1 MEASTA
7 SSSGRGV
14 ARERAAGSLSPGGSR
29 QWYNNLRFGATDVP
43 KCGRSHGEVASRE
56 SGTRGR
62 KRPIGTIFGHTHGLK
77 ASHRRRL
84 ERLYHRRLPPD
95 QIITPELARALA
107 EISHE
112 IHRQVGVLVDRRGR
126 IEYVVVGDARQI
138 VWPDL
143 RRLRTSSG
151 RFCGLR
157 CLHTHLQGEPFTE
170 DDLTDLALLRLDVMA
185 IVEVTETGAPARVRV
200 AHLMPAQPGEADGGS
215 VASRFQF
222 LEPRP
227 PGQLGVNFLELIE
240 SLEEE
245 LARNRRLLHPQDE
258 RDRALLVSVTTG
270 SLADAEESLQ
280 ELRQLSESAGLVVL
294 DAVFQRRK
302 EYDPK
307 FLIGKGKL
315 REILIRALQLGADMI
330 VFDQSLTPGQV
341 RAITA
346 ATDLKI
352 LDRTQLIL
360 DIFAQRA
367 RSREGKLQ
375 VELAQLRYLLPRL
388 TDADTGLSRLTGGI
402 GGRGPGET
410 KLEMD
415 RRRIRDR
422 IRHLEEQIEA
432 MRTDREQRRHR
443 RRRAQI
449 PVVSLVGYTNAGK
462 STLLN
467 TLTRSCVL
475 AEERMFATLDP
486 TSRRLRLPNGEEII
500 LSDTV
505 GFIRHM
511 PPDVIR
517 AFRATLEEIADSDL
531 ILHVVDASSPALDRH
546 IETVERTLRELGL
559 SAVPRLLVFN
569 KSDLVAPEIVRNLR
583 RSYGALAISA
593 LQPETLGELLER
605 IAEQLRAESAICGKA
620 R

>member
-1 MEASTA
+1 M
-7 SSSGRGV
+7 
-14 ARERAAGSLSPGGSR
+14 
-29 QWYNNLRFGATDVP
+29 
-43 KCGRSHGEVASRE
+43 
-56 SGTRGR
+56 
-62 KRPIGTIFGHTHGLK
+62 K

-84 ERLYHRRLPPD
+84 ERLYHRRLPPE
-95 QIITPELARALA
+95 QILTPEVARALA
-107 EISHE
+107 ELSHE
-112 IHRQVGVLVDRRGR
+112 MHRQVGILVDRKGR

-138 VWPDL
+138 TWPDL
-143 RRLRTSSG
+143 RRIRTSSG

-157 CLHTHLQGEPFTE
+157 CIHTHLNGELFTE

-185 IVEVTETGAPARVRV
+185 ILEVTEIGVPARVHV
-200 AHLMPAQPGEADGGS
+200 AHLMPAHPEDPESGN
-215 VASRFQF
+215 VPFASRFQF

-227 PGQLGVNFLELIE
+227 PGQLTVNFLELIA

-245 LARNRRLLHPQDE
+245 LARNRRLAHPQDE
-258 RDRALLVSVTTG
+258 RERALLVSVTTG
-270 SLADAEESLQ
+270 SLAEAEESLE
-280 ELRQLSESAGLVVL
+280 ELRQLSDSAGVVIL
-294 DAVFQRRK
+294 DAILQRRK

-307 FLIGKGKL
+307 FLIGRGKL
-315 REILIRALQLGADMI
+315 REVLTRALQLGADMI
-330 VFDQSLTPGQV
+330 IFDQSLTPGQV

-352 LDRTQLIL
+352 LDRPQLIL

-375 VELAQLRYLLPRL
+375 VELAQLRYVLPRL

-422 IRHLEEQIEA
+422 IRHLEAQIDALRLE
-432 MRTDREQRRHR
+432 REQRRQR

-449 PVVSLVGYTNAGK
+449 PIVSIVGYTNAGK

-467 TLTRSCVL
+467 TLTRSCVP

-486 TSRRLRLPNGEEII
+486 TSRRLRLPQGGEII

-505 GFIRHM
+505 GFIRHL

-531 ILHVVDASSPALDRH
+531 IIHLVDASSPHLDRH
-546 IETVERTLRELGL
+546 METVERTLGELRLGHI
-559 SAVPRLLVFN
+559 PRLLVFN
-569 KSDLVAPEIVRNLR
+569 KSDLLDPEIVRNLC

-593 LQPETLGELLER
+593 LRPETLGGLLER
-605 IAEQLRAESAICGKA
+605 IAEWLGRSGRESEPFEETLVGHPTG
-620 R
+620 

>member
-1 MEASTA
+1 MPE
-7 SSSGRGV
+7 
-14 ARERAAGSLSPGGSR
+14 RERPHCEVVSPCEKNAQR
-29 QWYNNLRFGATDVP
+29 RA
-43 KCGRSHGEVASRE
+43 
-56 SGTRGR
+56 
-62 KRPIGTIFGHTHGLK
+62 RPIGTIFGHTHGLK

-107 EISHE
+107 ELSHE
-112 IHRQVGVLVDRRGR
+112 MHRQVGVLVDRKGR

-143 RRLRTSSG
+143 RRIRTSSG

-157 CLHTHLQGEPFTE
+157 CLHTHLHGEPFTE
-170 DDLTDLALLRLDVMA
+170 EDLTDLALLRLDVMA
-185 IVEVTETGAPARVRV
+185 IVEVTDCGAPARVHV
-200 AHLMPAQPGEADGGS
+200 AHLMPAQPGDPDGGS

-245 LARNRRLLHPQDE
+245 LARNRRLVHPQDE

-270 SLADAEESLQ
+270 SLTDAEESLE
-280 ELRQLSESAGLVVL
+280 ELRLLSESAGLIVL
-294 DAVFQRRK
+294 DALVQRRK

-315 REILIRALQLGADMI
+315 REVLIRALQLGADMI
-330 VFDQSLTPGQV
+330 VFDQNLTPGQV

-367 RSREGKLQ
+367 HSREGKLQ

-432 MRTDREQRRHR
+432 LRTDREQRRQR

-449 PVVSLVGYTNAGK
+449 PIVSIVGYTNAGK

-475 AEERMFATLDP
+475 AEERVFATLDP

-505 GFIRHM
+505 GFIRRM

-531 ILHVVDASSPALDRH
+531 LIHLVDASSPYLEQHLEA
-546 IETVERTLRELGL
+546 VERTLRELHLGDI
-559 SAVPRLLVFN
+559 PRLLVFN
-569 KSDLVAPEIVRNLR
+569 KSDLVAPEVVRNLC

-593 LQPETLGELLER
+593 LHAETLGELLRR
-605 IAEQLRAESAICGKA
+605 IAEELGRSVEGPVVSMRA
-620 R
+620 

>member
-1 MEASTA
+1 M
-7 SSSGRGV
+7 
-14 ARERAAGSLSPGGSR
+14 
-29 QWYNNLRFGATDVP
+29 
-43 KCGRSHGEVASRE
+43 
-56 SGTRGR
+56 
-62 KRPIGTIFGHTHGLK
+62 
-77 ASHRRRL
+77 

-95 QIITPELARALA
+95 QIITSELARTLA
-107 EISHE
+107 ELSHE
-112 IHRQVGVLVDRRGR
+112 MHRQVGILVDRKGR
-126 IEYVVVGDARQI
+126 IEYVVVGEAHRI
-138 VWPDL
+138 MWPDL
-143 RRLRTSSG
+143 RRARTSSE

-157 CLHTHLQGEPFTE
+157 CIHTHLGGELFTE

-185 IVEVTETGAPARVRV
+185 ILEVTDAGLPARVHV
-200 AHLMPAQPGEADGGS
+200 AHLMPAHPGESDGARAP

-222 LEPRP
+222 LEPQP
-227 PGQLGVNFLELIE
+227 PGQLRVNFLELIA

-245 LARNRRLLHPQDE
+245 LARNRRLRDPQDA

-270 SLADAEESLQ
+270 SLAEAEDSLV
-280 ELRQLSESAGLVVL
+280 ELRQLSDSAGVVVL
-294 DAVFQRRK
+294 DAILQRRK

-307 FLIGKGKL
+307 FLIGRGKL
-315 REILIRALQLGADMI
+315 TEVLIRALQLGADMI
-330 VFDQSLTPGQV
+330 IFDQSLTPGQV

-352 LDRTQLIL
+352 LDRAQLIL

-415 RRRIRDR
+415 RRRIRER
-422 IRHLEEQIEA
+422 IRHLEEQIESLHV
-432 MRTDREQRRHR
+432 DREQRRQR
-443 RRRAQI
+443 RRRAGI
-449 PVVSLVGYTNAGK
+449 PVISIVGYTNAGK

-467 TLTRSCVL
+467 ALTGSDVL

-486 TSRRLRLPNGEEII
+486 TSRRLRLPRGEEVI

-505 GFIRHM
+505 GFIRHL
-511 PPDVIR
+511 PPDLIR

-531 ILHVVDASSPALDRH
+531 LIHLVDASSPHVEGH
-546 IETVERTLRELGL
+546 IETVERTLRELHLGHI
-559 SAVPRLLVFN
+559 PRLLVFN
-569 KSDLVAPEIVRNLR
+569 KSDRVASELLHNLC

-593 LQPETLGELLER
+593 LHPETLWPLRER
-605 IAEQLRAESAICGKA
+605 LSEMLGRAFRWEREGLGSSA
-620 R
+620 

>member
-1 MEASTA
+1 M
-7 SSSGRGV
+7 
-14 ARERAAGSLSPGGSR
+14 
-29 QWYNNLRFGATDVP
+29 
-43 KCGRSHGEVASRE
+43 
-56 SGTRGR
+56 
-62 KRPIGTIFGHTHGLK
+62 
-77 ASHRRRL
+77 
-84 ERLYHRRLPPD
+84 ERLSHRRLPPD
-95 QIITPELARALA
+95 QIITPELARTLA
-107 EISHE
+107 ELSYE
-112 IHRQVGVLVDRRGR
+112 MHRQVGILVDRKGR

-143 RRLRTSSG
+143 RRVRTSSG

-157 CLHTHLQGEPFTE
+157 CIHTHLNGESFTE

-185 IVEVTETGAPARVRV
+185 IVEVTETGVPARVHV
-200 AHLMPAQPGEADGGS
+200 AHLMPAQPGDADGRS
-215 VASRFQF
+215 ASFASRFQL
-222 LEPRP
+222 LEPKP
-227 PGQLGVNFLELIE
+227 PGHLSVNFLELIQ

-245 LARNRRLLHPQDE
+245 LARNRRLAHPQDE
-258 RDRALLVSVTTG
+258 RERALLVSVTTG
-270 SLADAEESLQ
+270 SLAEAEESLE
-280 ELRQLSESAGLVVL
+280 ELRQLSDSAGVVVL
-294 DAVFQRRK
+294 DALVQRRK
-302 EYDPK
+302 AYDPK

-315 REILIRALQLGADMI
+315 REVLTRALQLGADMI
-330 VFDQSLTPGQV
+330 IFDQSLTPGQV
-341 RAITA
+341 RAINA

-352 LDRTQLIL
+352 LDRPQLIL

-415 RRRIRDR
+415 RRRIRER
-422 IRHLEEQIEA
+422 IRHLEEQIA
-432 MRTDREQRRHR
+432 ALRTEREQRRQR

-449 PVVSLVGYTNAGK
+449 PVVSIVGYTNAGK

-486 TSRRLRLPNGEEII
+486 TSRRLRLPQGREII

-505 GFIRHM
+505 GFIRHL
-511 PPDVIR
+511 PPDVLR

-531 ILHVVDASSPALDRH
+531 LIHLVDASSPHIERH
-546 IETVERTLRELGL
+546 IETVEATLRELHLGQI
-559 SAVPRLLVFN
+559 PRLLVFN
-569 KSDLVAPEIVRNLR
+569 KSDLVAPEILRNLC

-593 LQPETLGELLER
+593 LHAETLGELLER
-605 IAEQLRAESAICGKA
+605 IAEQLGRCGGADELFGETLVGVRA
-620 R
+620 

>member
-1 MEASTA
+1 M
-7 SSSGRGV
+7 
-14 ARERAAGSLSPGGSR
+14 
-29 QWYNNLRFGATDVP
+29 
-43 KCGRSHGEVASRE
+43 
-56 SGTRGR
+56 
-62 KRPIGTIFGHTHGLK
+62 
-77 ASHRRRL
+77 

-95 QIITPELARALA
+95 QIITPELARTLA
-107 EISHE
+107 ELSHE
-112 IHRQVGVLVDRRGR
+112 MHRQVGILVDRKGR

-143 RRLRTSSG
+143 RRVRTSSG

-157 CLHTHLQGEPFTE
+157 CIHTHLNGESFTE

-185 IVEVTETGAPARVRV
+185 IVEVTETGIPARVHV
-200 AHLMPAQPGEADGGS
+200 AHLMPAQPGDADGGS
-215 VASRFQF
+215 TSFASRFQL
-222 LEPRP
+222 LEPQP
-227 PGQLGVNFLELIE
+227 PGHLSVNFLELIE

-245 LARNRRLLHPQDE
+245 LARNRRLAHPQDE
-258 RDRALLVSVTTG
+258 RERALLVSVTTG
-270 SLADAEESLQ
+270 SLAEAEESLE
-280 ELRQLSESAGLVVL
+280 ELRQLSDSAGVVVL
-294 DAVFQRRK
+294 DAFVQRRK
-302 EYDPK
+302 AYDPK

-315 REILIRALQLGADMI
+315 REVLTRALQLGADMI
-330 VFDQSLTPGQV
+330 IFDQSLTPGQV
-341 RAITA
+341 RAINA

-352 LDRTQLIL
+352 LDRPQLIL

-415 RRRIRDR
+415 RRRIRER
-422 IRHLEEQIEA
+422 IRHLEEQIA
-432 MRTDREQRRHR
+432 ALRTEREQRRQR

-449 PVVSLVGYTNAGK
+449 PVVSIVGYTNAGK

-486 TSRRLRLPNGEEII
+486 TSRRLRLPQGREII

-505 GFIRHM
+505 GFIRHL
-511 PPDVIR
+511 PPDVLR

-531 ILHVVDASSPALDRH
+531 LIHLVDASSPHIERH
-546 IETVERTLRELGL
+546 IETVEATLRELHLGQI
-559 SAVPRLLVFN
+559 PRLLVFN
-569 KSDLVAPEIVRNLR
+569 KSDLVAPEIVRNLC

-593 LQPETLGELLER
+593 LHAETLGELLER
-605 IAEQLRAESAICGKA
+605 IAEQLGGCGGADEPFGETLVGVRA
-620 R
+620 

>member
-1 MEASTA
+1 M
-7 SSSGRGV
+7 
-14 ARERAAGSLSPGGSR
+14 
-29 QWYNNLRFGATDVP
+29 
-43 KCGRSHGEVASRE
+43 
-56 SGTRGR
+56 
-62 KRPIGTIFGHTHGLK
+62 K

-95 QIITPELARALA
+95 QIITPELARTLA
-107 EISHE
+107 ELSHE
-112 IHRQVGVLVDRRGR
+112 MHRQVGILVDRKGR

-143 RRLRTSSG
+143 RRVRTSSG

-157 CLHTHLQGEPFTE
+157 CIHTHLNGESFTE

-185 IVEVTETGAPARVRV
+185 IVEVTETGIPARVHV
-200 AHLMPAQPGEADGGS
+200 AHLMPAQPGDADGGS
-215 VASRFQF
+215 TSFASRFQL
-222 LEPRP
+222 LEPQP
-227 PGQLGVNFLELIE
+227 PGHLSVNFLELIE

-245 LARNRRLLHPQDE
+245 LARNRRLAHPQDE
-258 RDRALLVSVTTG
+258 RERALLVSVTTG
-270 SLADAEESLQ
+270 SLAEAEESLE
-280 ELRQLSESAGLVVL
+280 ELRQLSDSAGVVVL
-294 DAVFQRRK
+294 DAFVQRRK
-302 EYDPK
+302 AYDPK

-315 REILIRALQLGADMI
+315 REVLTRALQLGADMI
-330 VFDQSLTPGQV
+330 IFDQSLTPGQV
-341 RAITA
+341 RAINA

-352 LDRTQLIL
+352 LDRPQLIL

-415 RRRIRDR
+415 RRRIRER
-422 IRHLEEQIEA
+422 IRHLEEQIA
-432 MRTDREQRRHR
+432 ALRTEREQRRQR

-449 PVVSLVGYTNAGK
+449 PVVSIVGYTNAGK

-486 TSRRLRLPNGEEII
+486 TSRRLRLPQGREII

-505 GFIRHM
+505 GFIRHL
-511 PPDVIR
+511 PPDVLR

-531 ILHVVDASSPALDRH
+531 LIHLVDASSPHIERH
-546 IETVERTLRELGL
+546 IETVEATLRELHLGQI
-559 SAVPRLLVFN
+559 PRLLVFN
-569 KSDLVAPEIVRNLR
+569 KSDLVAPEIVRNLC

-593 LQPETLGELLER
+593 LHAETLGELLER
-605 IAEQLRAESAICGKA
+605 IAEQLGGCGGADEPFGETLVGVRA
-620 R
+620 

>member
-1 MEASTA
+1 M
-7 SSSGRGV
+7 
-14 ARERAAGSLSPGGSR
+14 
-29 QWYNNLRFGATDVP
+29 
-43 KCGRSHGEVASRE
+43 
-56 SGTRGR
+56 
-62 KRPIGTIFGHTHGLK
+62 K

-95 QIITPELARALA
+95 QIITPELARTLA
-107 EISHE
+107 ELSHE
-112 IHRQVGVLVDRRGR
+112 MHRQVGILVDRKGR
-126 IEYVVVGDARQI
+126 IEYVVVGEARQI

-143 RRLRTSSG
+143 RRVRTSSG

-157 CLHTHLQGEPFTE
+157 CIHTHLNGESFTE

-185 IVEVTETGAPARVRV
+185 IVEVTETGVPARVHV
-200 AHLMPAQPGEADGGS
+200 AHLMPAQPGDADGGNAPF
-215 VASRFQF
+215 ASRFQF
-222 LEPRP
+222 LEPEP
-227 PGQLGVNFLELIE
+227 PGHLSVNFLELIE

-245 LARNRRLLHPQDE
+245 LARNRRLVHPQDE
-258 RDRALLVSVTTG
+258 RERALLVSVTTG
-270 SLADAEESLQ
+270 SLAEAEESLE
-280 ELRQLSESAGLVVL
+280 ELRQLSDSAGVIVL
-294 DAVFQRRK
+294 DAFVQRRK
-302 EYDPK
+302 AYDPK

-315 REILIRALQLGADMI
+315 REVLTRALQLGADMI
-330 VFDQSLTPGQV
+330 IFDQSLTPGQV
-341 RAITA
+341 RAINA

-415 RRRIRDR
+415 RRRIRER
-422 IRHLEEQIEA
+422 IRHLEAQIAALRAE
-432 MRTDREQRRHR
+432 REQRRQR

-449 PVVSLVGYTNAGK
+449 PVVSIVGYTNAGK

-486 TSRRLRLPNGEEII
+486 TSRRLRLPDGDEII

-505 GFIRHM
+505 GFIRRM

-531 ILHVVDASSPALDRH
+531 LIHLVDASSPYMEWH
-546 IETVERTLRELGL
+546 IETVEATLRELNLGQI
-559 SAVPRLLVFN
+559 PRLLVFN
-569 KSDLVAPEIVRNLR
+569 KSDLVAPEILRNLC

-593 LQPETLGELLER
+593 LHAETLGELLER
-605 IAEQLRAESAICGKA
+605 IAEQLGRRGGADEPFGETLVGGRA
-620 R
+620 